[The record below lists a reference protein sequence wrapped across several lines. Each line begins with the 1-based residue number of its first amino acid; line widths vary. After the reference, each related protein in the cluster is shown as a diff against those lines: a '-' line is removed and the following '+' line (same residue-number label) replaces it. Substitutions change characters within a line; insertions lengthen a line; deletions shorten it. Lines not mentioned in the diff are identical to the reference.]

1 MEPKLRFTQS
11 NQRYAHEEI
20 YPWWCI
26 IGHCDCDAINT
37 HKWWRLIISMT
48 LSVWWIIQTDNVDST
63 MFLFSYPVSTKCVD
77 SVRWSIQAYAQILGW
92 LNEFILSNYCPA
104 WDTRIHLEVKRLVNI
119 WKGRNNLEQLSVLEF
134 QNYDVICFLRV
145 KYPKNVF
152 SRLRRLQEK
161 PFKWN

>member
-48 LSVWWIIQTDNVDST
+48 LSVWWIIQTDNVDSIQC
-63 MFLFSYPVSTKCVD
+63 FNSLIHRVSTKCVD
-77 SVRWSIQAYAQILGW
+77 SFRWSTSICTDKWVGW
-92 LNEFILSNYCPA
+92 TTFLSNYCPA
-104 WDTRIHLEVKRLVNI
+104 WDTRIHLEEKRLLNI
-119 WKGRNNLEQLSVLEF
+119 WKGRNNLEQLFVIEF
-134 QNYDVICFLRV
+134 QNFDVICV
-145 KYPKNVF
+145 ISAKYPKSLLASSAHV
-152 SRLRRLQEK
+152 RK
-161 PFKWN
+161 TP